1 MFEKFLEY
9 IDVNIPWKIEENIRI
24 IEYPDSFYNIE
35 SKKFLPTENNGTRNP
50 VKIRTIHSNKYLR
63 NGLMGV
69 H

>member
-9 IDVNIPWKIEENIRI
+9 IFIDINIPWKIEENIRI

-35 SKKFLPTENNGTRNP
+35 KISTGNNGTRNP